1 VEEERMMRPPIGVA
15 ILGFFAL
22 VNGVAVAIIGL
33 QLMGAVAFGPAQ
45 TGSGLFFWGLLALGL
60 GVLYIALAYGAWTLQ
75 LWAWTFGMLLA
86 VLGIFQA
93 VMVLIAT
100 NNLGYGVAAALL
112 PAVILW
118 YLNTE
123 GIKDAF
129 VKSEQGRGGYISDY
143 DREQAERMM
152 AERQDDS
159 MNQ

>member
-22 VNGVAVAIIGL
+22 VNGVAIAIIGL
-33 QLMGAVAFGPAQ
+33 QLVGAVAFGPAQ
-45 TGSGLFFWGLLALGL
+45 TGSGLVLWGLLALGL

-118 YLNTE
+118 YLNTDQ
-123 GIKDAF
+123 IKDAF
-129 VKSEQGRGGYISDY
+129 VKSEQGRGGYVSDY
-143 DREQAERMM
+143 DRQQAERMM

-159 MNQ
+159 LNQ